1 MNEGFW
7 FETRVGAV
15 AAKVTAMEYLAS
27 LYPFRDWR
35 ERFASGKVLRNGVV
49 LAGEEVVARGDVV
62 RSFRDPW
69 VEPPIDETMEV
80 LAENAA
86 LVVVNKRKD
95 YPVVPHGD
103 FLNHSLLGI
112 VRRAHPDA
120 APLHRLGR
128 GTTGAIVFAKTNE
141 GARKYCRLF
150 QGREVKKVYRC
161 VVQGVPPWDELGS
174 ECFIGPIEHAGCSGG
189 VFGAVPE
196 GGREN
201 KHARTKFSVVKRGDG
216 WAVLDA
222 NIFTGRAHQI
232 RIMTGLVGYPLLGDP
247 LYGVGGVPRAD
258 GIVFDELG
266 HDRPAA
272 PGDTGYLLHSM
283 VIEIA
288 DIKLANVAP
297 PNKDDWAKYC
307 VWW

>member
-7 FETRVGAV
+7 FETHVGAHNEGATV
-15 AAKVTAMEYLAS
+15 KEYLAA
-27 LYPFRDWR
+27 LYPFRDWD
-35 ERFASGKVLRNGVV
+35 ERFASDKVVREGHV
-49 LAGEEVVARGDVV
+49 LKGDEKVTKGDVV

-69 VEPPIDETMEV
+69 VEPPIDETLEV
-80 LAENAA
+80 VAESEG
-86 LVVVNKRKD
+86 LVVVNKRRE

-112 VRRAHPDA
+112 VRRVYPEA

-128 GTTGAIVFAKTNE
+128 GTTGAIVFSKSNEAAK
-141 GARKYCRLF
+141 RYCRLF

-161 VVQGVPPWDELGS
+161 VVEGVPEWDELDS
-174 ECFIGPIEHAGCSGG
+174 ECFIGPVPHEGCNGG
-189 VFGAVPE
+189 VFAAVPN
-196 GGREN
+196 GGGQN
-201 KHARTKFSVVKRGDG
+201 KRAVTKFTVVKRGGG

-222 NIFTGRAHQI
+222 NIFTGRPHQI
-232 RIMTGLVGYPLLGDP
+232 RIMTGFVGFPLLGDP
-247 LYGVGGVPRAD
+247 LYGVGGVPKPG

-288 DIKLANVAP
+288 EIKCAAVAP
-297 PNKDDWAKYC
+297 PNREEWAPYC

>member
-7 FETRVGAV
+7 FETRVDAV
-15 AAKVTAMEYLAS
+15 AKDATAMQYLAS

-35 ERFASGKVLRNGVV
+35 ERFASRNVLRNGGV
-49 LAGEEVVARGDVV
+49 LSGDEVVARGDVV

-69 VEPPIDETMEV
+69 VEPPVDDTLEV
-80 LAENAA
+80 LAETDA
-86 LVVVNKRKD
+86 LVVVNKRKE

-112 VRRAHPDA
+112 VRRVYPEA

-128 GTTGAIVFAKTNE
+128 GTTGAIVFSKTNE
-141 GARKYCRLF
+141 GARQYCRLF
-150 QGREVKKVYRC
+150 QGREVKKIYRC
-161 VVQGVPPWDELGS
+161 VVQGVPPWDELAS
-174 ECFIGPIEHAGCSGG
+174 ECFIGPLPHEGCAGG
-189 VFGAVPE
+189 VFGAVPA

-201 KHARTKFSVVKRGDG
+201 KRASTKFTVVKRGEG

-222 NIFTGRAHQI
+222 NIFTGRPHQI
-232 RIMTGLVGYPLLGDP
+232 RIMTGF
-247 LYGVGGVPRAD
+247 VGGVPKPD
-258 GIVFDELG
+258 GIVFDEFG

-288 DIKLANVAP
+288 DIKCVGVAP
-297 PNKDDWAKYC
+297 PNKEEWAKYH